1 MSSSIDYLPIFFLL
15 PLLAIPLASG
25 FENTEIIVSVIGKSV
40 INLDDSERLVRAYIE
55 VINFDPSDGIYT
67 MKIIHSSTGEIIS
80 EQDILVREKGNDK
93 AGVDVAYLLNED
105 ELYTNGTAIMGDYEI
120 LVTTKAGNL
129 FGKTTFSIIKPSN
142 ANLSIKQDNSEN
154 NTPLTEED
162 ESDSNSE
169 IQLTESVV
177 LDPTP
182 QIDKEESFELQTDP
196 ITNQEL
202 RIPEWIRTIF
212 ILYAEGSISD
222 TELLNAIEF
231 LIGQEII
238 RV

>member
-1 MSSSIDYLPIFFLL
+1 MSLPSSIDYLPILFLL
-15 PLLAIPLASG
+15 PLLAIPLVSG
-25 FENTEIIVSVIGKSV
+25 FENTVITVSMIGKSV
-40 INLDDSERLVRAYIE
+40 INLDDSERLVRAYVD
-55 VINFDPSDGIYT
+55 VINFDPSDGLYI

-80 EQDILVREKGNDK
+80 EQNILVREKGNDK

-105 ELYTNGTAIMGDYEI
+105 QLYTNGTAIMGDYEI
-120 LVTTKAGNL
+120 LVSPPAGVP

-142 ANLSIKQDNSEN
+142 ANLSLKQDNSEN
-154 NTPLTEED
+154 NSP
-162 ESDSNSE
+162 
-169 IQLTESVV
+169 LTESVV
-177 LDPTP
+177 LDPIP
-182 QIDKEESFELQTDP
+182 QIEKEESFELQTDP
-196 ITNQEL
+196 TNQEL
-202 RIPEWIRTIF
+202 RIPEWIRTLF

>member
-1 MSSSIDYLPIFFLL
+1 LSSSIDYLPIFFFL
-15 PLLAIPLASG
+15 PLLVIPLASG
-25 FENTEIIVSVIGKSV
+25 FENTEIIVSMIGKSV
-40 INLDDSERLVRAYIE
+40 INLDDSERLVRAYVE

-93 AGVDVAYLLNED
+93 AGVNVAYLLNED

-120 LVTTKAGNL
+120 LVTTKAGDP

-142 ANLSIKQDNSEN
+142 ANLSLKQDNSEN
-154 NTPLTEED
+154 NSPLTEEG

-169 IQLTESVV
+169 IQFTESVV

-182 QIDKEESFELQTDP
+182 QIEKEESFELQTNP